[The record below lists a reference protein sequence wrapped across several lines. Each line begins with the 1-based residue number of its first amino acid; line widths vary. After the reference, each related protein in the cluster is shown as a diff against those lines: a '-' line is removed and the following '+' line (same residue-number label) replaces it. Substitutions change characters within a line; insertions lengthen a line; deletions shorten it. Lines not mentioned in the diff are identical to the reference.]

1 MAVWAIANK
10 GVMTVGLSHTGANI
24 RLMTFN
30 PVNVAET
37 PQDVVVEC
45 LFGSAILQGY
55 NLWLLLR
62 WDSD

>member
-1 MAVWAIANK
+1 MAVWAVANK
-10 GVMTVGLSHTGANI
+10 RVMTVGLSHTGANI

-45 LFGSAILQGY
+45 QFDSAI
-55 NLWLLLR
+55 
-62 WDSD
+62 S